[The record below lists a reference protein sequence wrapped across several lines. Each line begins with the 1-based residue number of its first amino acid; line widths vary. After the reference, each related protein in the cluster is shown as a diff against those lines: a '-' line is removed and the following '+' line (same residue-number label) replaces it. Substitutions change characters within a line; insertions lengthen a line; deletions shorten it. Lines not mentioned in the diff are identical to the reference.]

1 MGNASFSNDLPNIS
15 NLCKFQDTTST
26 GNVHDTLLLPLS
38 EDTNLTNIEKS
49 NNSIGLI
56 NSIPTNYVLMSSCN
70 IAISRNTQSLT
81 SCHETWISYDT
92 HGNSVIANTTSANIN
107 TSSDN
112 MLTSV
117 APTKLADDVYKTS
130 NKEEVF
136 NQTHTPTSFDRSH
149 AFSETSSANLS
160 SGFLHEFMECVQ
172 LRRDDFAS
180 VINLSVYPLTVPQL
194 RVLSRGLKFTPL
206 PHSVDR
212 LSLRESIAKFE
223 RSLRLAEFFHDKNK
237 SDYDNRH
244 DKFRPNSSWTP
255 ITNRD
260 KFLDSYISTITS
272 EIMNAPEH
280 KSYGN
285 LSFEERSALKDL
297 KSNVNLVIR
306 EADKGCSVVVM
317 DRQRYIEEG
326 YRQLNDTSVYLR
338 TRATAISDIQRLA
351 DQLHIEGVIT
361 DDIRQFAIRRNTKP
375 VRFYLF
381 PKVHKKGVPGRP
393 VVSACGSATEGM
405 SEIVDFFLQPYMPII
420 PSSIKDTDDFIRRIR
435 NIIELPS
442 DVLLVTLDVV
452 SLYPSI
458 PHDFGLCALKNF
470 LLDRN
475 LPAIVVNGIH
485 NMTEMVL
492 KKNVFEF
499 NSECFL
505 QISGTAIGTKMAPA
519 YANIVMS
526 IFERKLLTGSCN
538 KPFVWFR
545 YIDDIFAIWTYGE
558 DKLKDFMLYINS
570 IHSSFQFTCNYS
582 KECVQFLDVS
592 VSVDNSGNITT
603 DLYVKPTDTQ
613 QYLMATSCHPN
624 HTKRS
629 IPYSQALRILRI
641 CSSKELAKLRRSELV
656 DCLVKRGY
664 NKRKTNKQIERA
676 FTNFANPPTGRQCH
690 ITRPV
695 YFDVQFH
702 PGLPDIKGSLQRYMP
717 LLHQSVTMKTVV
729 PDLPLISFSQPHNLC
744 RRLCRA
750 KLRQAASVN
759 DEPPRPSQSC
769 GKSRCKLCLSLICS
783 NYISGTANNKTIK
796 CYNENTSCDSKW
808 IIYVISCPIYNLQ
821 YVGQSNNFRARMN
834 GHKSDFRLY
843 AAGKINNMDN
853 KLPYD
858 HLICHDIDYFHV
870 SIVDMIHVG
879 NNTESQLDELLSRKE
894 RKWIWD
900 LCSITP
906 YGLNQDDGYY
916 CQNKRCRK
924 R

>member
-1 MGNASFSNDLPNIS
+1 
-15 NLCKFQDTTST
+15 
-26 GNVHDTLLLPLS
+26 
-38 EDTNLTNIEKS
+38 
-49 NNSIGLI
+49 
-56 NSIPTNYVLMSSCN
+56 
-70 IAISRNTQSLT
+70 
-81 SCHETWISYDT
+81 
-92 HGNSVIANTTSANIN
+92 
-107 TSSDN
+107 
-112 MLTSV
+112 
-117 APTKLADDVYKTS
+117 
-130 NKEEVF
+130 
-136 NQTHTPTSFDRSH
+136 
-149 AFSETSSANLS
+149 
-160 SGFLHEFMECVQ
+160 
-172 LRRDDFAS
+172 
-180 VINLSVYPLTVPQL
+180 
-194 RVLSRGLKFTPL
+194 
-206 PHSVDR
+206 
-212 LSLRESIAKFE
+212 
-223 RSLRLAEFFHDKNK
+223 
-237 SDYDNRH
+237 
-244 DKFRPNSSWTP
+244 
-255 ITNRD
+255 
-260 KFLDSYISTITS
+260 
-272 EIMNAPEH
+272 
-280 KSYGN
+280 
-285 LSFEERSALKDL
+285 
-297 KSNVNLVIR
+297 
-306 EADKGCSVVVM
+306 
-317 DRQRYIEEG
+317 
-326 YRQLNDTSVYLR
+326 
-338 TRATAISDIQRLA
+338 
-351 DQLHIEGVIT
+351 
-361 DDIRQFAIRRNTKP
+361 
-375 VRFYLF
+375 
-381 PKVHKKGVPGRP
+381 
-393 VVSACGSATEGM
+393 M
-405 SEIVDFFLQPYMPII
+405 SEIVDFFLQPYMPTI

-435 NIIELPS
+435 NIIDLPS
-442 DVLLVTLDVV
+442 DVLLVTFDVV

-458 PHDFGLCALKNF
+458 PHDFGLCALRDF

-475 LPAIVVNGIH
+475 LPNIVVNGIH
-485 NMTEMVL
+485 NMTELVL

-505 QISGTAIGTKMAPA
+505 QTSGTAIGTKMAPA

-526 IFERKLLTGSCN
+526 IFERNLLTGSCN
-538 KPFVWFR
+538 KPLVWFR

-558 DKLKDFMLYINS
+558 DKFNDFMLYINS

-641 CSSKELAKLRRSELV
+641 CSSKESAKIRCTELV

-676 FTNFANPPTGRQCH
+676 FTNFSNPPTGHQSH
-690 ITRPV
+690 TTRPV
-695 YFDVQFH
+695 YFNVQFH
-702 PGLPDIKGSLQRYMP
+702 PSLPDIKGILQRYMP

-744 RRLCRA
+744 RSLCRA
-750 KLRQAASVN
+750 KLRQTASVN

-783 NYISGTANNKTIK
+783 NHISSTANNKTFK
-796 CYNENTSCDSKW
+796 CYNDNTSCDSKW
-808 IIYVISCPIYNLQ
+808 IIYVISCPICNLQ

-843 AAGKINNMDN
+843 AAGRSNKMDN
-853 KLPYD
+853 KLLYD
-858 HLICHDIDYFHV
+858 HLICHNIDYFHV
-870 SIVDMIHVG
+870 SIVDMIQVG